1 MEVFNRIG
9 LDAGYVIIGLAGF
22 SVLLLILIIALFCKN
37 SKLKKRY
44 DTFMKDS
51 NAESLEKVFAKKF
64 SDVEGLIQKT
74 EQIDQRLDKLD
85 TALLSTF
92 QKMGVVKYDA
102 FKEMGGKLSFALA
115 LLNEHNDGFIIN
127 SMHST
132 REGCYTYVKEI
143 IKGESFVILAEEE
156 KQALEAAMNNGK

>member
-1 MEVFNRIG
+1 MKLFNEIG
-9 LDAGYVIIGLAGF
+9 LDIGYVVIGIAAF
-22 SVLLLILIIALFCKN
+22 CIFLLILVIALFAKN

-44 DTFMKDS
+44 EIFMKGEK
-51 NAESLEKVFAKKF
+51 AESLEKAFIDKF
-64 SDVEGLIQKT
+64 DAVDGLIQKT
-74 EQIDQRLDKLD
+74 ENMDKKLD
-85 TALLSTF
+85 EINHTLLSAY

-115 LLNEHNDGFIIN
+115 LLNEYNDGFIIN

-156 KQALEAAMNNGK
+156 KQALEAAINQQK